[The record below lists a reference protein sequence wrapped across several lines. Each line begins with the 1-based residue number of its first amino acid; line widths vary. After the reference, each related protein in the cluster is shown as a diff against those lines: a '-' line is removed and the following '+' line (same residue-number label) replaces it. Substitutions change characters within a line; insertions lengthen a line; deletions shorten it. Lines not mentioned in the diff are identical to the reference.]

1 LTEEG
6 VFRESES
13 VQKAEELLRRLDKAG
28 ISLQKLEDFL
38 DAVESAAK
46 EPSKIRYYATA
57 MTRLRKLEKE
67 TGKSIGALLKEYEK
81 KARELVTIE
90 YAIDDLKKKRTRLEE
105 DLEIYMQQRKLTLEI
120 VNRVNSLLSVL
131 EQFKLGLED
140 VERLVAVLNS
150 IKNTQGNPN
159 EVIEQVIKAGD
170 LSRQIT
176 ELERKLK
183 EVEGLVNEASIKRDS
198 LLRECAELLN
208 VESEATTIKST
219 LEELR
224 VQRDSLRQEVEELK
238 RLRETLYTE
247 YSSLLEV
254 RGTVKEL
261 LSALESKKEELKKLD
276 EEVSKKQTTLKELE
290 DELNATR
297 SLLTLLSEPQN
308 TQPEDIEAIIQQ
320 LNNILK
326 IKRGELPMLK
336 PLEGHLLEKARK
348 RLVELVIPALSGEFV
363 PKWVFERLEKQFES
377 LVEKRAKLEEE
388 LQSLKSALK
397 SMQAEVSAGA
407 PVGAPKEAEQVTFLV
422 KTTTGEKIPKAPSDK
437 KAKII
442 CRYCRTGT
450 SVWLP
455 TTEELVELKSKG
467 ETMKMVCPS
476 CNRPNIIDPDIV
488 LKLYQ
493 R

>member
-1 LTEEG
+1 LAEEG
-6 VFRESES
+6 IFKESET

-38 DAVESAAK
+38 DTIESASK
-46 EPSKIRYYATA
+46 EPTKIRYYATA

-90 YAIDDLKKKRTRLEE
+90 YAIEDLKKKRARLEE

-131 EQFKLGLED
+131 EQYKLGLND

-150 IKNTQGNPN
+150 IKSSKGDPN

-170 LSRQIT
+170 LSKQIA
-176 ELERKLK
+176 ELEQKLK
-183 EVEGLVNEASIKRDS
+183 EIEVSVNEASMKRDS
-198 LLRECAELLN
+198 LLREYAELLN
-208 VESEATTIKST
+208 VESEVGAIKSA
-219 LEELR
+219 LEELKS
-224 VQRDSLRQEVEELK
+224 QRDNLKQEVEELK
-238 RLRETLYTE
+238 RLRETLYVE

-254 RGTVKEL
+254 KGTVKEL
-261 LSALESKKEELKKLD
+261 LSAIESKKEELKKLD
-276 EEVSKKQTTLKELE
+276 EEVSKKQTMIKELE

-297 SLLTLLSEPQN
+297 SFLTLLSEPQN

-320 LNNILK
+320 MNNILK

-388 LQSLKSALK
+388 LQSIKSVLK
-397 SMQAEVSAGA
+397 SMQAEVS
-407 PVGAPKEAEQVTFLV
+407 VGAPKEVEQTTLFLV
-422 KTTTGEKIPKAPSDK
+422 KTTTGEKVPKAPSDK
-437 KAKII
+437 KAKVI
-442 CRYCRTGT
+442 CRYCRVGT

-455 TTEELVELKSKG
+455 TAEELMELKSKG
-467 ETMKMVCPS
+467 ETMKIVCPS
-476 CNRPNIIDPDIV
+476 CNKTNIIDPDVI

>member
-1 LTEEG
+1 MAEEG
-6 VFRESES
+6 ISKESET

-38 DAVESAAK
+38 DAIESASK
-46 EPSKIRYYATA
+46 EPTKIRYYAAA
-57 MTRLRKLEKE
+57 MTRLRRLEKE

-90 YAIDDLKKKRTRLEE
+90 YAIDDLKRKRARLEE

-131 EQFKLGLED
+131 EQYKLGLND

-150 IKNTQGNPN
+150 IKSSKGDPN
-159 EVIEQVIKAGD
+159 EVIEHVIKAGD
-170 LSRQIT
+170 LSKQIA
-176 ELERKLK
+176 ELEQRLK
-183 EVEGLVNEASIKRDS
+183 EIEASVNEASMKRDS
-198 LLRECAELLN
+198 LLREYAELLS
-208 VESEATTIKST
+208 VESEVGAIKSA
-219 LEELR
+219 LEELKS
-224 VQRDSLRQEVEELK
+224 QRDSLKQEVEELK
-238 RLRETLYTE
+238 RLRETLYVE

-254 RGTVKEL
+254 KGTVKEL
-261 LSALESKKEELKKLD
+261 ISAIESKKEELKKLD
-276 EEVSKKQTTLKELE
+276 EEVSKKQTMLKELE

-297 SLLTLLSEPQN
+297 SFLTLLSEPQN

-320 LNNILK
+320 MNNVLK

-388 LQSLKSALK
+388 LQSIKSVLK
-397 SMQAEVSAGA
+397 SMQAEVS
-407 PVGAPKEAEQVTFLV
+407 VGAPKEAEQATLFLV
-422 KTTTGEKIPKAPSDK
+422 KTTTGEKVPKAPSDK

-442 CRYCRTGT
+442 CRYCRAGT

-455 TTEELVELKSKG
+455 TAEELMELKSKG
-467 ETMKMVCPS
+467 ETMKIVCPS
-476 CNRPNIIDPDIV
+476 CNKTNIIDPDII

>member
-1 LTEEG
+1 MAEEG
-6 VFRESES
+6 IFKESET

-38 DAVESAAK
+38 DTIESASK
-46 EPSKIRYYATA
+46 EPTKIRYYATA

-90 YAIDDLKKKRTRLEE
+90 YAIEDLKKKRARLEE

-131 EQFKLGLED
+131 EQYKLGLND

-150 IKNTQGNPN
+150 IKSSKGDPN

-170 LSRQIT
+170 LSKQIA
-176 ELERKLK
+176 ELEQKLK
-183 EVEGLVNEASIKRDS
+183 EIEVSVNEASMKRDS
-198 LLRECAELLN
+198 LLREYAELLN
-208 VESEATTIKST
+208 VESEVGAIKSA
-219 LEELR
+219 LEELKS
-224 VQRDSLRQEVEELK
+224 QRDNLKQEVEELK
-238 RLRETLYTE
+238 RLRETLYVE

-254 RGTVKEL
+254 KGTVKEL
-261 LSALESKKEELKKLD
+261 LSAIESKKEELKKLD
-276 EEVSKKQTTLKELE
+276 EEVSKKQTMLKELE

-297 SLLTLLSEPQN
+297 SFLTLLSEPQN

-320 LNNILK
+320 MNNILK

-388 LQSLKSALK
+388 LQSIKSVLK
-397 SMQAEVSAGA
+397 SMQAEVS
-407 PVGAPKEAEQVTFLV
+407 VGAPKEVEQTTLFLV
-422 KTTTGEKIPKAPSDK
+422 KTTTGEKVPKAPSDK
-437 KAKII
+437 KAKVI
-442 CRYCRTGT
+442 CRYCRAGT

-455 TTEELVELKSKG
+455 TAEELMELKSKG
-467 ETMKMVCPS
+467 ETMKIVCPS
-476 CNRPNIIDPDIV
+476 CNKTNIIDPDVI

>member
-1 LTEEG
+1 LAEEG
-6 VFRESES
+6 VFKESATA
-13 VQKAEELLRRLDKAG
+13 QKAEELLRRLDKAG

-38 DAVESAAK
+38 DAIESASK

-67 TGKSIGALLKEYEK
+67 TGKSISALLKEYEK
-81 KARELVTIE
+81 KTRELVTIE
-90 YAIDDLKKKRTRLEE
+90 YAIDDLKKKRARLEE

-131 EQFKLGLED
+131 EQYKLGLD
-140 VERLVAVLNS
+140 DIERLVAVLNS
-150 IKNTQGNPN
+150 IKSSKGDPN
-159 EVIEQVIKAGD
+159 EVIDQVIKAGD
-170 LSRQIT
+170 LNKHIA
-176 ELERKLK
+176 ELEQKLK
-183 EVEGLVNEASIKRDS
+183 EVEANVNEASAKHDS

-208 VESEATTIKST
+208 VESEVSAIKSA
-219 LEELR
+219 LEELKA
-224 VQRDSLRQEVEELK
+224 QRDSLKQEVEELK
-238 RLRETLYTE
+238 RLRETLYVE
-247 YSSLLEV
+247 YSSLLDV
-254 RGTVKEL
+254 KGTVKDL
-261 LSALESKKEELKKLD
+261 LSAIENKKEELKKLD
-276 EEVSKKQTTLKELE
+276 EEVSKKQTMLKELE
-290 DELNATR
+290 DELNAAR

-320 LNNILK
+320 MNNILK

-388 LQSLKSALK
+388 LQSIKSVLK
-397 SMQAEVSAGA
+397 SMQTEATA
-407 PVGAPKEAEQVTFLV
+407 GAPKEGEQIIFLL
-422 KTTTGEKIPKAPSDK
+422 KTSTGEKIPKVPSDK

-442 CRYCRTGT
+442 CRYCRAGT

-455 TTEELVELKSKG
+455 TTEELTELKNKG
-467 ETMKMVCPS
+467 ETLKMVCPS
-476 CNRPNIIDPDIV
+476 CNKTNIIDPDII

>member
-1 LTEEG
+1 MREER
-6 VFRESES
+6 VFRESEPIH
-13 VQKAEELLRRLDKAG
+13 KAEELLHQLDKAG
-28 ISLQKLEDFL
+28 VSLQKLEDFL
-38 DAVESAAK
+38 DVVENVAK
-46 EPSKIRYYATA
+46 EPSKIRYYVAA

-90 YAIDDLKKKRTRLEE
+90 YAIDDLKKKRARLEE
-105 DLEIYMQQRKLTLEI
+105 DLEIYMQQKKLTLEM
-120 VNRVNSLLSVL
+120 VNKVNSLISVL
-131 EQFKLGLED
+131 EQFKLGLD
-140 VERLVAVLNS
+140 DIERLVVVLNS
-150 IKNTQGNPN
+150 IKNMQGDPN
-159 EVIEQVIKAGD
+159 EVIEQAIRADD
-170 LSRQIT
+170 LSKRIA

-183 EVEGLVNEASIKRDS
+183 EVEKLVNEADAKRNS
-198 LLRECAELLN
+198 LLGECAELLN
-208 VESEATTIKST
+208 VESDVAMIRSA

-224 VQRDSLRQEVEELK
+224 VQRDNLRQEVDELK
-238 RLRETLYTE
+238 RLHEALYAE

-254 RGTVKEL
+254 KGTIKEL
-261 LSALESKKEELKKLD
+261 LSAIEKKREELKRLD
-276 EEVSKKQTTLKELE
+276 EEISKKQTNIKELE

-297 SLLTLLSEPQN
+297 SLLTLLSDPKN

-326 IKRGELPMLK
+326 IKRGELSMLK

-388 LQSLKSALK
+388 LQSLKNILK
-397 SMQAEVSAGA
+397 SMQTEVSAGM
-407 PVGAPKEAEQVTFLV
+407 PKGVEQTTFLV
-422 KTTTGEKIPKAPSDK
+422 KTVTGEKVPKVPSDK

-442 CRYCRTGT
+442 CRYCRAGT

-455 TTEELVELKSKG
+455 TTEELMELKSKG
-467 ETMKMVCPS
+467 ETIKMICPS
-476 CNRPNIIDPDIV
+476 CNRANIIDPDII
-488 LKLYQ
+488 LKLYK

>member
-1 LTEEG
+1 MAEEG
-6 VFRESES
+6 IFKESET

-38 DAVESAAK
+38 DTIESASK
-46 EPSKIRYYATA
+46 EPTKIRYYATA

-90 YAIDDLKKKRTRLEE
+90 YAIEDLKKKRARLEE

-131 EQFKLGLED
+131 EQYKLGLND

-150 IKNTQGNPN
+150 IKSSKGDPN

-170 LSRQIT
+170 LSKQIA
-176 ELERKLK
+176 ELEQKLK
-183 EVEGLVNEASIKRDS
+183 EIEVSVNEASMKRDS
-198 LLRECAELLN
+198 LLREYAELLN
-208 VESEATTIKST
+208 VESEVGAIKSA
-219 LEELR
+219 LEELKS
-224 VQRDSLRQEVEELK
+224 QRDNLKQEVEELK
-238 RLRETLYTE
+238 RLRETLYVE

-254 RGTVKEL
+254 KGTVKEL
-261 LSALESKKEELKKLD
+261 LSAIESKKEELKKLD
-276 EEVSKKQTTLKELE
+276 EEVSKKQTMIKELE

-297 SLLTLLSEPQN
+297 SFLTLLSEPQN

-320 LNNILK
+320 MNNILK

-388 LQSLKSALK
+388 LQSIKSVLK
-397 SMQAEVSAGA
+397 SMQAEVS
-407 PVGAPKEAEQVTFLV
+407 VGAPKEVEQTTLFLV
-422 KTTTGEKIPKAPSDK
+422 KTTTGEKVPKAPSDK
-437 KAKII
+437 KAKVI
-442 CRYCRTGT
+442 CRYCRAGT

-455 TTEELVELKSKG
+455 TAEELMELKSKG
-467 ETMKMVCPS
+467 ETMKIVCPS
-476 CNRPNIIDPDIV
+476 CNKTNIIDPDVI

>member
-1 LTEEG
+1 MAEEG
-6 VFRESES
+6 IFKESET

-38 DAVESAAK
+38 DTIESASK
-46 EPSKIRYYATA
+46 EPTKIRYYATA

-90 YAIDDLKKKRTRLEE
+90 YAIEDLKKKRARLEE

-131 EQFKLGLED
+131 EQYKLGLND

-150 IKNTQGNPN
+150 IKSSKGDPN

-170 LSRQIT
+170 LSKQIA
-176 ELERKLK
+176 ELEQKLK
-183 EVEGLVNEASIKRDS
+183 EIEVSVNEASMKRDS
-198 LLRECAELLN
+198 LLREYAELLN
-208 VESEATTIKST
+208 VESEVGAIKSA
-219 LEELR
+219 LEELKS
-224 VQRDSLRQEVEELK
+224 QRDNLKQEVEELK
-238 RLRETLYTE
+238 RLRETLYVE

-254 RGTVKEL
+254 KGTVKEL
-261 LSALESKKEELKKLD
+261 LSAIESKKEELKKLD
-276 EEVSKKQTTLKELE
+276 EEVSKKQTMIKELE

-297 SLLTLLSEPQN
+297 SFLTLLSEPQN

-320 LNNILK
+320 MNNILK

-388 LQSLKSALK
+388 LQSIKSVLK

-407 PVGAPKEAEQVTFLV
+407 PKEVEQTTLFLV
-422 KTTTGEKIPKAPSDK
+422 KTTTEEKVPKAPSDK
-437 KAKII
+437 KAKVI
-442 CRYCRTGT
+442 CRYCRAGT

-455 TTEELVELKSKG
+455 TAEELMELKSKG
-467 ETMKMVCPS
+467 ETMKIVCPS
-476 CNRPNIIDPDIV
+476 CNKTNIIDPDVI

>member
-1 LTEEG
+1 MTEGE
-6 VFRESES
+6 VFKESES
-13 VQKAEELLRRLDKAG
+13 VQKAEELLRRLEEAG

-38 DAVESAAK
+38 DAIESVAK

-67 TGKSIGALLKEYEK
+67 IGKSIGALLKEYEK

-90 YAIDDLKKKRTRLEE
+90 YAIDDLKKKRARLEE

-120 VNRVNSLLSVL
+120 VNKVNSLLSVL
-131 EQFKLGLED
+131 EQFKLGLGD

-150 IKNTQGNPN
+150 IKNVQGDPN
-159 EVIEQVIKAGD
+159 EIIEQAIKAGD
-170 LSRQIT
+170 LSKQIA

-183 EVEGLVNEASIKRDS
+183 EVEALVNETNMKRDS
-198 LLRECAELLN
+198 LLRECADLLGI
-208 VESEATTIKST
+208 ESDVVAVKSA

-224 VQRDSLRQEVEELK
+224 AQRDDLRQEVDELK

-247 YSSLLEV
+247 YSSLLGV

-261 LSALESKKEELKKLD
+261 LSALESKKEELKRLD
-276 EEVSKKQTTLKELE
+276 EEVSKRQTTLKEME
-290 DELNATR
+290 DELNATK
-297 SLLTLLSEPQN
+297 SLLILLSEPQN
-308 TQPEDIEAIIQQ
+308 AQPENIEAIIQQ

-388 LQSLKSALK
+388 LQSLKNTLK
-397 SMQAEVSAGA
+397 SMQAEAAAGM
-407 PVGAPKEAEQVTFLV
+407 PKEKEVEQIIFLV
-422 KTTTGEKIPKAPSDK
+422 KTTTGEKIPKTPGDK
-437 KAKII
+437 KVKII
-442 CRYCRTGT
+442 CKYCRTGT

-455 TTEELVELKSKG
+455 TFEDLTELKSRG

-476 CNRPNIIDPDIV
+476 CNRPNVIEPDII